1 MLDLRKNLSANV
13 LDSLIFDLAR
23 DLYFDEV
30 ALKKSIYG
38 IWRQLEDNI
47 LTQNALFF
55 NYRYSLYTIDIFKKL
70 LIQHSIFQQ
79 AIPIENVRM
88 CLAILFAYHAA
99 RRFEGTIPEK
109 NFSETSSTR
118 FVHDAELIPNL
129 QYRASVLLSSIQDH
143 GYSISGKMVDEICNS
158 IDPFEIQHS
167 SYEDLAVLIRTSL
180 VLGLFAFPGL
190 EHNLPKIRQDFSNAF
205 SNEKYASN
213 TVKDLKQSLLENF
226 WSQQYPSI
234 LVGINSLKGDRNN
247 LIIKQ
252 MTHNLQKLGA

>member
-55 NYRYSLYTIDIFKKL
+55 NYRYSLYTIDIIKKL

-109 NFSETSSTR
+109 IFQRLALLGLSMMRSYY
-118 FVHDAELIPNL
+118 LICSL
-129 QYRASVLLSSIQDH
+129 GCAFIIIQDH
-143 GYSISGKMVDEICNS
+143 RLSGKTVDE
-158 IDPFEIQHS
+158 
-167 SYEDLAVLIRTSL
+167 T
-180 VLGLFAFPGL
+180 
-190 EHNLPKIRQDFSNAF
+190 
-205 SNEKYASN
+205 
-213 TVKDLKQSLLENF
+213 
-226 WSQQYPSI
+226 
-234 LVGINSLKGDRNN
+234 
-247 LIIKQ
+247 
-252 MTHNLQKLGA
+252 

>member
-1 MLDLRKNLSANV
+1 MLDLRKNLSGNV

-109 NFSETSSTR
+109 NFSVTGSTDLSMMR
-118 FVHDAELIPNL
+118 SLYLICRTEPPYFCHPFRITVTVSLEKWSMKFV
-129 QYRASVLLSSIQDH
+129 IQ
-143 GYSISGKMVDEICNS
+143 
-158 IDPFEIQHS
+158 
-167 SYEDLAVLIRTSL
+167 
-180 VLGLFAFPGL
+180 
-190 EHNLPKIRQDFSNAF
+190 
-205 SNEKYASN
+205 
-213 TVKDLKQSLLENF
+213 
-226 WSQQYPSI
+226 
-234 LVGINSLKGDRNN
+234 
-247 LIIKQ
+247 
-252 MTHNLQKLGA
+252 

>member
-13 LDSLIFDLAR
+13 LDSLIFDLAS

-55 NYRYSLYTIDIFKKL
+55 NYRYSLYTIDIIKKL

-109 NFSETSSTR
+109 NFSGASSTR

-143 GYSISGKMVDEICNS
+143 GYSISGKMVDER
-158 IDPFEIQHS
+158 
-167 SYEDLAVLIRTSL
+167 V
-180 VLGLFAFPGL
+180 
-190 EHNLPKIRQDFSNAF
+190 
-205 SNEKYASN
+205 
-213 TVKDLKQSLLENF
+213 
-226 WSQQYPSI
+226 QY
-234 LVGINSLKGDRNN
+234 
-247 LIIKQ
+247 
-252 MTHNLQKLGA
+252 

>member
-1 MLDLRKNLSANV
+1 MIDLRKKLSV
-13 LDSLIFDLAR
+13 DVVDSLIFDLAK
-23 DLYFDEV
+23 DLYFDEIS
-30 ALKKSIYG
+30 LKRSIYG

-55 NYRYSLYTIDIFKKL
+55 NFRYSLFTIDIFKKL

-109 NFSETSSTR
+109 QFSEDDSKT
-118 FVHDAELIPNL
+118 FVHDAELIPKL
-129 QYRASVLLSSIQDH
+129 QERASILLSSIQDH
-143 GYSISGKMVDEICNS
+143 GYSISGKMVEEICSS

-167 SYEDLAVLIRTSL
+167 SYEDLAVLIRSSL
-180 VLGLFAFPGL
+180 VLGLFSFPGL
-190 EHNLPKIRQDFSNAF
+190 EHNLPKIRRDFRHAF
-205 SNEKYASN
+205 PDGRFKSSTIKE
-213 TVKDLKQSLLENF
+213 LKKSLLDNF

-252 MTHNLQKLGA
+252 MTHNLQKLGD